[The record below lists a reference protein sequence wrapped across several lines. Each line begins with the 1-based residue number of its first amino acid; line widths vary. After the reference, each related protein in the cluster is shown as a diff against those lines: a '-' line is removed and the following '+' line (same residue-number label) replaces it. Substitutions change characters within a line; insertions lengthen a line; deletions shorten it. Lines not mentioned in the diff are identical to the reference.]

1 LIASGDAAGAT
12 KNGINVDYPY
22 VINLMS
28 TKRDISAEG
37 IDNLE
42 SFQRFRL
49 YTTQV
54 NLEGQSWSRLRL
66 GFFKT
71 KKQAMDVYKELV
83 NAYPGAWVTI
93 ALEEERVN
101 SINTALTLY
110 GPVKKNIVSETDDD
124 FIAAPVD
131 ASSAI
136 APPDRTVATPA
147 AEVTIPEALAIAVP
161 EVEDIPEAVT
171 LPEAMSMADETAV
184 VAPLAAAVDLST
196 DEATTEKPDEVIE
209 EQPDELETESE
220 ATLSNTE
227 KLLGM
232 AQKAITAGDYAQAIQ
247 LTSAILE
254 MPASPESQEALEL
267 LGLARERKGQLAHA
281 KAEYEKYLFMYPEGE
296 DAERVNQRLAGLVT
310 ATSRPTVTANTEKK
324 KKSRPSTSWRTV
336 GSLSQFYYHDERS
349 IDDEN
354 NRVELSSLVTT
365 FDLTSRGRSE
375 RFDHRVQITGDNG
388 HDFLDGENDGRF
400 SRLFYEVTDKKRNNR
415 FKVGRQNYSKGGVL
429 GRFDGAVLGL
439 GVSKK
444 SSVNIAAGYLLD
456 IDNYLDFEY
465 VKNRRFLSLSVDLG
479 NQIRDWDISFYGMQ
493 QMVDDMV
500 DRQAIGGEVRYFRPT
515 FNVFSVVDYDTSYN
529 ELNIFL
535 LNANWIKP
543 NQGSLYT
550 TIDIRK
556 VPYLSTSNALQG
568 QPFLTIED
576 LLQAF
581 SEEEVRQLALDR
593 TASSHTFTFGG
604 SKQLHGF
611 LKGYGQ
617 YQVSGDFT
625 INSTSGMPA
634 SGGIPEIPASG
645 NNYFFGGQFIGN
657 SIMKS
662 GDTSILSLRFGLTET
677 ARDISLTFDTR
688 YPITPRLRF
697 NPRFRY
703 LNREGL
709 VNDSSLNTIRLSA
722 KADYQFKSVNFE
734 GELGVDFT
742 NDDISGELMRSRG
755 VFAYAGYRWDF

>member
-1 LIASGDAAGAT
+1 MIVNGDALGSSN
-12 KNGINVDYPY
+12 KGVNVDYPY

-28 TKRDISAEG
+28 TKKDIRAEG

-42 SFQRFRL
+42 IFQDYRL
-49 YTTQV
+49 YTTEA

-71 KKQAMDVYKELV
+71 KKQAMDVYKKLV
-83 NAYPGAWVTI
+83 DAYPGAWVTI
-93 ALEEERVN
+93 ALEEERIN
-101 SINTALTLY
+101 SINTALSLN
-110 GPVKKNIVSETDDD
+110 GPVKKNVVSDSDDEYM
-124 FIAAPVD
+124 AAPVD
-131 ASSAI
+131 ASSGI
-136 APPDRTVATPA
+136 APPDRSVAA
-147 AEVTIPEALAIAVP
+147 SAVTAPLSETLAIAVP
-161 EVEDIPEAVT
+161 EAEDIPEAVT
-171 LPEAMSMADETAV
+171 LPEAMSIADESAV
-184 VAPLAAAVDLST
+184 VAPLAATALVS
-196 DEATTEKPDEVIE
+196 EGEVIAE
-209 EQPDELETESE
+209 EQQEETKAESE
-220 ATLSNTE
+220 SPLSNTE
-227 KLLGM
+227 KLLSM

-281 KAEYEKYLFMYPEGE
+281 KAEYEKYLFMYLEGE

-310 ATSRPTVTANTEKK
+310 ATSQPTVVANTQKK
-324 KKSRPSTSWRTV
+324 KKSRRSTSWRTV

-415 FKVGRQNYSKGGVL
+415 FKIGRQNYSEGGVL

-439 GVSKK
+439 GISKK

-479 NQIRDWDISFYGMQ
+479 NQIRDWDISFYAMQ

-500 DRQAIGGEVRYFRPT
+500 DRQAIGGEVRYFRPS
-515 FNVFSVVDYDTSYN
+515 FNVFSVLDYDTSYN

-576 LLQAF
+576 LLQVF
-581 SEEEVRQLALDR
+581 SQDQVRQLAQDR
-593 TASSHTFTFGG
+593 TASSQTFTFGG

-625 INSTSGMPA
+625 INNTSGMPA

-657 SIMKS
+657 SIIKR

-688 YPITPRLRF
+688 YPITQRLRF

-722 KADYQFKSVNFE
+722 KADYQVKSVNFE

-755 VFAYAGYRWDF
+755 IFAYAGYRWDF